1 MNHEKLSA
9 LYGALIDSV
18 ARVYPDAVRQA
29 APPPEDSGG
38 LCKAAEYLSD
48 QMCGALTGDASALGS
63 LFNHLNRNQQNDV
76 YPMKPA
82 DELVLP
88 QRTAGTD
95 DSAALLQKALRRAEQ
110 IPQTD
115 DDFNALLDR
124 MEKYTAFLPDKREKE
139 LSLFDTAKLQIACV
153 SVLYDCIAAGI
164 LEQSDLKQ
172 PESIMDRELFLLFSY
187 DTSGIQNFIYTIASK
202 GALKGL
208 RARSF
213 YLEMVMEVIVDELL
227 RRAELSHANL
237 IYTGGGH
244 AYVLLPNT
252 PEISEM
258 LETFTKSLR
267 DWFRDTFKTALYVAP
282 GSCACTA
289 SQLANN
295 PAGSYREIF
304 RTVSARISERKLHR
318 FTAAE
323 IMELNKPQT
332 EHSRECRICHRSD
345 RLTKEDLCTVC
356 ASLLAISSDLQTKQF
371 FVLHSG
377 QPANQSTLAMPFGY
391 YLTAE
396 SENTLKG
403 IANPVRI
410 FSKNQIAAFDFHA
423 LRLWLGDYASDQSFT
438 ELADREDEG
447 IRRLAVLRADVDNL
461 GQAFISGFD
470 AEYMSLPRAS
480 AFSRSLSVFFKYHI
494 NGILQNGRYH
504 LNGSTQCR
512 PRKAAVVYA
521 GGDDVFVVGAWDDII
536 GFAVDLHE
544 TLTAYSQDTLH
555 ISGGIGIYDDHYPI
569 AAMARESG
577 VLEEIAKHRDGKNAL
592 TLFHAEGCYSW
603 DDLIE
608 KVLTEKLGLLNAFF
622 SHFGKDGASSDA
634 TKRGNSMLYKML
646 GLIREQWGDFSGDCS
661 GERLNI
667 ARFAYYLARLRPA
680 EPKNPKDRPQYEQ
693 DMVQYRDFSDK
704 LYTWMQNKEDS
715 RQLAAA
721 IQLYVYLHRNP
732 AGKEE
737 G

>member
-9 LYGALIDSV
+9 LYGSLIGGI
-18 ARVYPDAVRQA
+18 AAVYPDAVKQAA
-29 APPPEDSGG
+29 APPGDTKP
-38 LCKAAEYLSD
+38 LSD
-48 QMCGALTGDASALGS
+48 AAAYLTDRMCGSLTGDASALGS

-76 YPMKPA
+76 YPMRPA
-82 DELVLP
+82 DEMVLP
-88 QRTAGTD
+88 QRKAGAD
-95 DSAALLQKALRRAEQ
+95 DSAALLQKALHRAEQ
-110 IPQTD
+110 IPQTA
-115 DDFNALLDR
+115 DDFDALLDR
-124 MEKYTAFLPDKREKE
+124 LEKYTAFLPDKREKE
-139 LSLFDTAKLQIACV
+139 LSLFDTVKLQIACA
-153 SVLYDCIAAGI
+153 SVLYDCTAAGMI
-164 LEQSDLKQ
+164 DKSVLNQ
-172 PESIMDRELFLLFSY
+172 PEQIMDRELFMLFSY
-187 DTSGIQNFIYTIASK
+187 DTSGIQDFIYTITSK

-213 YLEMVMEVIVDELL
+213 YLEMVMEVIIDELL
-227 RRAELSHANL
+227 RRTELSRANL

-252 PEISEM
+252 PQIAEI
-258 LETFTKSLR
+258 LEVFSKTLK
-267 DWFRDTFKTALYVAP
+267 DWFRETFKTALDLAP
-282 GSCACTA
+282 GSCVCTA
-289 SQLANN
+289 SQLANR

-304 RTVSARISERKLHR
+304 RTVSAKISERKLHR

-323 IMELNKPQT
+323 IMELNKPLT
-332 EHSRECRICHRSD
+332 EHSRECGICHRSD
-345 RLTKEDLCTVC
+345 RLAKDDLCSIC
-356 ASLLAISSDLQTKQF
+356 ASLQAISSDLLTKPF
-371 FVLHSG
+371 FVLHGS
-377 QPANQSTLAMPFGY
+377 QPTNKNAVEMPFGY

-396 SENTLKG
+396 TDSAMKS

-423 LRLWLGDYASDQSFT
+423 LRLWLGDYASDQTFAQ
-438 ELADREDEG
+438 LAEREDEG
-447 IRRLAVLRADVDNL
+447 IKRLAVLRADIDNL
-461 GQAFISGFD
+461 GQAFIAGFD

-480 AFSRSLSVFFKYHI
+480 AFSRSLSVFFKYYI
-494 NGILQNGRYH
+494 NSILRNGRYH
-504 LNGSTQCR
+504 LNGSTQCA
-512 PRKAAVVYA
+512 PRKAVIVYS

-544 TLTAYSQDTLH
+544 TLTAYTQDTLH

-577 VLEEIAKHRDGKNAL
+577 ALEDISKHLDEKNAL

-603 DDLIE
+603 HDLIE
-608 KVLTEKLGLLNAFF
+608 NVLSEKLGLLNTFF
-622 SHFGKDGASSDA
+622 SHFGKNGASSDA
-634 TKRGNSMLYKML
+634 VKRGNSMLYKML
-646 GLIREQWGDFSGDCS
+646 GLIREQWGDFSGEQS

-693 DMVQYRDFSDK
+693 DMVRYREFSDK
-704 LYTWMQNKEDS
+704 LYTWIQNNEDS

-732 AGKEE
+732 ADKEE